1 MKKLESKKVKKYG
14 NYKMNISGAIIVLA
28 LVAAILSVFAVLSAK
43 NAYREM
49 KLAENA
55 DQRIKDYYTADRKMG
70 FVFNAIDDTLGENSP
85 KSLNEINTL
94 IAEELKNEGV
104 ESFIKEEE
112 MIFTIAIDENRKL
125 EACVS
130 LDFSNKEMRVL
141 SYKAIPASEGDYSS
155 GMIDIWDGVINI
167 E

>member
-55 DQRIKDYYTADRKMG
+55 DQRIKDYYTADTKMG
-70 FVFNAIDDTLGENSP
+70 FVFNAIDDVLGENSP
-85 KSLNEINTL
+85 KSLNEINT
-94 IAEELKNEGV
+94 
-104 ESFIKEEE
+104 
-112 MIFTIAIDENRKL
+112 
-125 EACVS
+125 
-130 LDFSNKEMRVL
+130 
-141 SYKAIPASEGDYSS
+141 
-155 GMIDIWDGVINI
+155 
-167 E
+167 